1 MNERDIEIHELI
13 DDYKRLD
20 VIVNERLHEILS
32 GKMSLMHITHRIKTI
47 ESINGKLE
55 RKPDVYSKPQDIYDI
70 LGFRVIC
77 YFLDD
82 VNSAAAIIENNFRVD
97 RSKSKDKRQLIDAK
111 SFGYVAIH
119 YVCALPESYGEL
131 STLWFEIQIKTIL
144 QHSWAEIEHDLG
156 YKTEVEVPRN
166 IRRSFS
172 KAASLLE
179 VADDIFSD
187 IRTRLEEYRI
197 SVKNNIEAQNLD
209 AVFFDKITLAEFTS
223 HNKTYRNLLKEIAD
237 ITNARITEHNPESQ
251 LPLIEFLGI
260 HSLGDM
266 VRLIEEEHD
275 LTLKLAEKMLRDSEI
290 DEISSNAAYHFLFRA
305 ELISGNYSKERIRE
319 FFMLTTKNEKSI
331 ESNTEK
337 IIAAQGDLF
346 GKTAP

>member
-1 MNERDIEIHELI
+1 MI
-13 DDYKRLD
+13 DEYKRLD

-32 GKMSLMHITHRIKTI
+32 GKMSLMHITHRIKTV

-55 RKPDVYSKPQDIYDI
+55 RKPDIYSRPQDIYDI

-77 YFLDD
+77 YFLND

-111 SFGYVAIH
+111 SFGYVAVH

-131 STLWFEIQIKTIL
+131 SNLWFEIQIKTIL

-179 VADDIFSD
+179 VADDIFAD
-187 IRTRLEEYRI
+187 IRTRLEEYML

-275 LTLKLAEKMLRDSEI
+275 MTLKLAETMLRDSEI

-305 ELISGNYSKERIRE
+305 KLISGNYSKERIRE

-331 ESNTEK
+331 DSNTEK
-337 IIAAQGDLF
+337 IIAAQEYLF